1 MNPMRYAN
9 LVSAIWFSGFCGWQI
24 AQQHYGWAIG
34 DVVLV
39 VGNVVLME
47 FSVRLER
54 RTS

>member
-1 MNPMRYAN
+1 MRYAN
-9 LVSAIWFSGFCGWQI
+9 LVGAIWFSGLCGWQI
-24 AQQHYGWAIG
+24 AQHHYGWAIG
-34 DVVLV
+34 DVALV